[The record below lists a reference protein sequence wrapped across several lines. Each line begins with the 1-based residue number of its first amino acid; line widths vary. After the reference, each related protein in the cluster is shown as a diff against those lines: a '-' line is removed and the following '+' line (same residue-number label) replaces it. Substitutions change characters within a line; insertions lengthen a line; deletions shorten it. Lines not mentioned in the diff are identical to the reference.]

1 MNPHMFHAMTEM
13 VGGIRLMLK
22 RLKTVMS
29 YRKQFISLLV
39 GVPSYE
45 TYVAHM
51 KEHHPDEPVISRKQ
65 FFCEAQEARYNA
77 KDGKVSRCC

>member
-1 MNPHMFHAMTEM
+1 
-13 VGGIRLMLK
+13 MLNK
-22 RLKTVMS
+22 LKELKTL
-29 YRKQFISLLV
+29 RKQFISLLV

-51 KEHHPDEPVISRKQ
+51 QTHHPNDPVKSRKE

-77 KDGKVSRCC
+77 KGGKVSRCC

>member
-1 MNPHMFHAMTEM
+1 
-13 VGGIRLMLK
+13 MLK
-22 RLKTVMS
+22 RLQEILK

-45 TYVAHM
+45 KYVEHM
-51 KEHHPDEPVISRKQ
+51 QAHHPGTAIKSRKE

-77 KDGKVSRCC
+77 KGGKVSRCC